1 MFKKVLVANRGEI
14 ALRIIRALREM
25 SVKSVAVCSEADKN
39 NFYCSLADDCICIG
53 PAAAASSYLNV
64 SQIISAALVKKCDAV
79 HPGYGFLAENPH
91 FAEIC
96 ASYGLSFIG
105 PSAETIA
112 LAGQKAEII
121 DLVKRK
127 KIPVVPGSKGIVA
140 NAAEAKKIAAAIKYP
155 VIIKATAGGG
165 GKGMRIVRGEK
176 DIEQAFELAGAE
188 AKNAFSNAGLY
199 VEKYI
204 ESPRHIEIQIAAD
217 KKGRVLYFPERDCS
231 IQRNHQK
238 VLEEGPSPQINAK
251 LRKKLGETACRV
263 AKLINYTT
271 VGTVEFLVSKN
282 DFYFMEMNARI
293 QVEHPVTELVSDIDL
308 VKMQIALAAGQDLP
322 LGQDDVKEI
331 CHAVECRINSE
342 DENYMPSAG
351 KIEKLILPG
360 GPGVRVDTAMTNGS
374 EISPFYDSMIAK
386 IITYGRDRAEAIE
399 RMKRALMELKIEGVT
414 TNIALHQKI
423 LQDENFIKGC
433 YTTDFIGN
441 MK

>member
-14 ALRIIRALREM
+14 ALRVIRALREM

-39 NFYCSLADDCICIG
+39 NFYCGLADDCICIG
-53 PAAAASSYLNV
+53 PAPAASSYLNI

-96 ASYGLSFIG
+96 SSYGLSFIG
-105 PSAETIA
+105 PSPETIA

-127 KIPVVPGSKGIVA
+127 KIPVIPGSKGVVA
-140 NAAEAKKIAAAIKYP
+140 NAAEAKKIAAGIKYP

-165 GKGMRIVRGEK
+165 GKGMRIVRSEK
-176 DIEQAFELAGAE
+176 DIEQAFELAGTE
-188 AKNAFSNAGLY
+188 AKNAFSDSGLY

-204 ESPRHIEIQIAAD
+204 ESPRHIEIQVAAD
-217 KKGRVLYFPERDCS
+217 KKGKVVFFPERDCS

-238 VLEEGPSPQINAK
+238 VLEEGPSPQINSN

-263 AKLINYTT
+263 AKLINYTS
-271 VGTVEFLVSKN
+271 VGTVEFLVSKD

-308 VKMQIALAAGQDLP
+308 VKMQIALAAGEELK
-322 LGQDDVKEI
+322 LRQDDIKEI
-331 CHAVECRINSE
+331 CHSVECRINSE
-342 DENYMPSAG
+342 DENYTPSAG
-351 KIEKLILPG
+351 TLEKLILPG
-360 GPGVRVDTAMTNGS
+360 GPGVRVDTAMTSGA

-386 IITYGRDRAEAIE
+386 IITYGRNRTEAIM
-399 RMKRALMELKIEGVT
+399 RMQRALMEIKIEGVT
-414 TNIALHQKI
+414 TNIKLHQKI
-423 LQDENFIKGC
+423 LKNENFIKGC
-433 YTTDFIGN
+433 YTTDFIGD

>member
-14 ALRIIRALREM
+14 ALRVIRALREM
-25 SVKSVAVCSEADKN
+25 SIKSVAICSEADKN
-39 NFYCSLADDCICIG
+39 NFYCGLADDCVCIG
-53 PAAAASSYLNV
+53 PAPAASSYLNI

-105 PSAETIA
+105 PSPETIA
-112 LAGQKAEII
+112 LAGQKADII
-121 DLVKRK
+121 ALMKRK
-127 KIPVVPGSKGIVA
+127 KIPVIPGSKGVVS
-140 NAAEAKKIAAAIKYP
+140 NAAEAKKVAASIKYP

-165 GKGMRIVRGEK
+165 GKGMRIVRSEK

-204 ESPRHIEIQIAAD
+204 DAPRHIEIQIAAD
-217 KKGRVLYFPERDCS
+217 KKGKVVFFPERDCS

-251 LRKKLGETACRV
+251 MRKKLGETACRV
-263 AKLINYTT
+263 AKLINYTS

-308 VKMQIALAAGQDLP
+308 VKLQIAMAAGENLK
-322 LGQDDVKEI
+322 LKQDDIKEI

-342 DENYMPSAG
+342 DENYMPSSG
-351 KIEKLILPG
+351 TIEKLILPG
-360 GPGVRVDTAMTNGS
+360 GPGVRVDTAMTSGS

-386 IITYGRDRAEAIE
+386 IITYGRNRAEAIE
-399 RMKRALMELKIEGVT
+399 RMKRALLEIKIEGVT
-414 TNIALHQKI
+414 TNIVLHQKI
-423 LQDENFIKGC
+423 LRNENFKKGC
-433 YTTDFIGN
+433 YTTDFIGD

>member
-14 ALRIIRALREM
+14 ALRVIRALREM
-25 SVKSVAVCSEADKN
+25 SIKSVAVCSEADKN
-39 NFYCSLADDCICIG
+39 NFYCGLADDCVCIG
-53 PAAAASSYLNV
+53 PAPAASSYLNI

-96 ASYGLSFIG
+96 ASYGLNFIG
-105 PSAETIA
+105 PSPETIA

-127 KIPVVPGSKGIVA
+127 KIPVIPGSKGVVSSA
-140 NAAEAKKIAAAIKYP
+140 REAKSVAAKIKYP

-165 GKGMRIVRGEK
+165 GKGMRIVRSEK

-204 ESPRHIEIQIAAD
+204 EAPRHIEIQVAAD
-217 KKGRVLYFPERDCS
+217 KKGKVVFFPERDCS
-231 IQRNHQK
+231 IQRKHQK
-238 VLEEGPSPQINAK
+238 VLEEGPSPQISAK
-251 LRKKLGETACRV
+251 MRKKLGETACRV

-282 DFYFMEMNARI
+282 EFYFMEMNARI

-308 VKMQIALAAGQDLP
+308 VKLQIALAAGEDLK
-322 LGQDDVKEI
+322 LRQDDIKEI
-331 CHAVECRINSE
+331 CHSVECRINSE
-342 DENYMPSAG
+342 DENYMPSSG
-351 KIEKLILPG
+351 VLEKLILPG
-360 GPGVRVDTAMTNGS
+360 GPGVRVDTAMTSGS

-386 IITYGRDRAEAIE
+386 IITYGRNRAEAIE
-399 RMKRALMELKIEGVT
+399 RMKRALMEIKIEGVT

-423 LQDENFIKGC
+423 LRDENFVKGC

>member
-14 ALRIIRALREM
+14 ALRVIRALREM
-25 SVKSVAVCSEADKN
+25 SIKSVAICSEADKN
-39 NFYCSLADDCICIG
+39 NFYCGLADDRVCIG
-53 PAAAASSYLNV
+53 PAPAASSYLNI

-105 PSAETIA
+105 PSPETIA

-127 KIPVVPGSKGIVA
+127 KIPVIPGSKGVVSSA
-140 NAAEAKKIAAAIKYP
+140 TEAKKVAASIKYP

-165 GKGMRIVRGEK
+165 GKGMRIVRSEK
-176 DIEQAFELAGAE
+176 DIEQSFELAGAE
-188 AKNAFSNAGLY
+188 AKNAFSNGSLY

-204 ESPRHIEIQIAAD
+204 EAPRHIEIQVAAD
-217 KKGRVLYFPERDCS
+217 KKGKVVFFPERDCS

-238 VLEEGPSPQINAK
+238 VLEEGPSPQISAK
-251 LRKKLGETACRV
+251 MRKKLGETACRV
-263 AKLINYTT
+263 AKLINYTS

-293 QVEHPVTELVSDIDL
+293 QVEHPVTELVADIDL
-308 VKMQIALAAGQDLP
+308 VKLQIAMSAGENLK
-322 LGQDDVKEI
+322 LRQDDIKEI

-342 DENYMPSAG
+342 DENYMPSSG
-351 KIEKLILPG
+351 TIEKLILPG
-360 GPGVRVDTAMTNGS
+360 GPGVRVDTAMTSGS

-386 IITYGRDRAEAIE
+386 IITYGRNRAEAIE
-399 RMKRALMELKIEGVT
+399 RMKRALLEIKIEGVT

-423 LQDENFIKGC
+423 LRNENFIKGC
-433 YTTDFIGN
+433 YTTDFIGD

>member
-14 ALRIIRALREM
+14 ALRVIRALREM
-25 SVKSVAVCSEADKN
+25 SVKSVVICSEADKN
-39 NFYCSLADDCICIG
+39 NFYCGLADDSVCVG
-53 PAAAASSYLNV
+53 AAQAASSYLNI
-64 SQIISAALVKKCDAV
+64 SQIISAALVKKCDAI
-79 HPGYGFLAENPH
+79 HPGYGFLAENHH

-96 ASYGLSFIG
+96 ASYGINFIG
-105 PSAETIA
+105 PSPETIA

-121 DLVKRK
+121 DLMKRK
-127 KIPVVPGSKGIVA
+127 KIPVVPGSKGVVPSVK
-140 NAAEAKKIAAAIKYP
+140 EAKAVAAAIKYP

-165 GKGMRIVRGEK
+165 GKGMRIVRSEK

-188 AKNAFSNAGLY
+188 AKNAFSNADLY

-204 ESPRHIEIQIAAD
+204 EAPRHIEIQIAAD
-217 KKGRVLYFPERDCS
+217 KKGKVVFFPERDCS

-238 VLEEGPSPQINAK
+238 VLEESPSPQIGPK
-251 LRKKLGETACRV
+251 MRKKLGETACRV

-271 VGTVEFLVSKN
+271 VGTVEFLVSK
-282 DFYFMEMNARI
+282 DKFYFMEMNARI

-308 VKMQIALAAGQDLP
+308 VKLQIALAAGEDLK
-322 LGQDDVKEI
+322 LKQDDIKEI
-331 CHAVECRINSE
+331 CHSVECRINSE

-351 KIEKLILPG
+351 VIEKLILPG
-360 GPGVRVDTAMTNGS
+360 GPGVRVDTAMTSGS

-386 IITYGRDRAEAIE
+386 IITYGRNRAEAIE
-399 RMKRALMELKIEGVT
+399 RMKRALMEMKIEGVT

-423 LQDENFIKGC
+423 LQDKNFADGC
-433 YTTDFIGN
+433 YTTDFIGL

>member
-25 SVKSVAVCSEADKN
+25 SIKSVAVCSEADKN
-39 NFYCSLADDCICIG
+39 NFYCGLADDCVCIG
-53 PAAAASSYLNV
+53 PAQAASSYLNI
-64 SQIISAALVKKCDAV
+64 SQLISAALVKKCDAV

-96 ASYGLSFIG
+96 ESYGLSFIG
-105 PSAETIA
+105 PSPETIA
-112 LAGQKAEII
+112 LAGQKADII

-127 KIPVVPGSKGIVA
+127 KIPVVPGSKGVVA
-140 NAAEAKKIAAAIKYP
+140 NAKDAKKIASAIKYP

-165 GKGMRIVRGEK
+165 GKGMRIVRSEK
-176 DIEQAFELAGAE
+176 DIERAFELAGAE

-204 ESPRHIEIQIAAD
+204 EAPRHIEIQIAAD
-217 KKGRVLYFPERDCS
+217 KKGRVVFFPERDCS

-238 VLEEGPSPQINAK
+238 VLEEGPSPQINEK
-251 LRKKLGETACRV
+251 MRKKLGETACRV
-263 AKLINYTT
+263 AKLINYTS

-308 VKMQIALAAGQDLP
+308 MKLQIALAAGEDLT
-322 LGQDDVKEI
+322 LRQNDITAI

-342 DENYMPSAG
+342 DENYMPSSG
-351 KIEKLILPG
+351 IIEKLILPG
-360 GPGVRVDTAMTNGS
+360 GPGVRVDTAMTSGS

-386 IITYGRDRAEAIE
+386 IITYGRNRAEAIE
-399 RMKRALMELKIEGVT
+399 RMKRALMEIKIEGVT
-414 TNIALHQKI
+414 TNIKLHQKI
-423 LQDENFIKGC
+423 LRDENFVKGC